1 MSVTSTA
8 CASGVRSDAPGRVH
22 VRLRR
27 ARLAASAPARGGAR
41 VPGRVSSVATKHH
54 GIARGGSAFAAK
66 NTAGRGAPLRGARVP
81 TAACASAADAECEPP
96 RRADDMDSSA
106 GGRSAGSR
114 LEGSLE
120 DVGDVAGAT
129 PAASNA
135 HVPTGRSAFVL
146 AFGLAFAAAACYF
159 MSAHT
164 KVGAAVY
171 EALSR
176 SGFTAAFAL
185 IFVSEL
191 GDKTFFIAALLAM
204 RLGRFTALAGA
215 VSALSL
221 MSVISVV
228 IGRAFQ
234 SIPSG
239 FNDSLPLGEYLAVG
253 LLFFFGVRTLKE
265 ALDAPDGSGGGAGES
280 GELADAETAVNDF
293 ANSQK
298 KKEKSFLGKFWETFC
313 LVFIAEWGDRSMLA
327 TIALGAAQNPVG
339 VAAGACFGHLVAT
352 LIAVVGGALLS
363 QRISERQVGIAG
375 GALFI
380 VFAIATLAGVF

>member
-1 MSVTSTA
+1 M
-8 CASGVRSDAPGRVH
+8 
-22 VRLRR
+22 
-27 ARLAASAPARGGAR
+27 LA
-41 VPGRVSSVATKHH
+41 V
-54 GIARGGSAFAAK
+54 
-66 NTAGRGAPLRGARVP
+66 
-81 TAACASAADAECEPP
+81 
-96 RRADDMDSSA
+96 
-106 GGRSAGSR
+106 
-114 LEGSLE
+114 
-120 DVGDVAGAT
+120 
-129 PAASNA
+129 
-135 HVPTGRSAFVL
+135 
-146 AFGLAFAAAACYF
+146 GLASAAAACYVL
-159 MSAHT
+159 SAHT
-164 KVGAAVY
+164 TLGASVY

-234 SIPSG
+234 SIPSTI
-239 FNDSLPLGEYLAVG
+239 NDSLPLGEYLAVS

-265 ALDAPDGSGGGAGES
+265 ALATPETSGDGAGES
-280 GELADAETAVNDF
+280 GELADAETAVNDY
-293 ANSQK
+293 AAKSL
-298 KKEKSFLGKFWETFC
+298 KKEKTFLGKFWETFC

-363 QRISERQVGIAG
+363 KRISERQVGIAG

-380 VFAIATLAGVF
+380 VFAVATLAGVF

>member
-1 MSVTSTA
+1 
-8 CASGVRSDAPGRVH
+8 
-22 VRLRR
+22 
-27 ARLAASAPARGGAR
+27 
-41 VPGRVSSVATKHH
+41 
-54 GIARGGSAFAAK
+54 
-66 NTAGRGAPLRGARVP
+66 
-81 TAACASAADAECEPP
+81 
-96 RRADDMDSSA
+96 MDSSA

-234 SIPSG
+234 KIPSG
-239 FNDSLPLGEYLAVG
+239 INDSLPLGEYAAVG

-265 ALDAPDGSGGGAGES
+265 ALDSPRRADGEGAGES
-280 GELADAETAVNDF
+280 GELADAESAVNDY
-293 ANSQK
+293 AAKTEK
-298 KKEKSFLGKFWETFC
+298 KKAAKEKSFLGKFWEVFC

-339 VAAGACFGHLVAT
+339 VAFGACFGHLVAT

-380 VFAIATLAGVF
+380 VFALATLAGVF

>member
-41 VPGRVSSVATKHH
+41 VPERVSSVATKHH

-66 NTAGRGAPLRGARVP
+66 NAAGRGAPLRGARVP

-96 RRADDMDSSA
+96 RRTDDAARA
-106 GGRSAGSR
+106 GGRSAGSER
-114 LEGSLE
+114 EDDGDGS
-120 DVGDVAGAT
+120 GAT
-129 PAASNA
+129 SANAAR
-135 HVPTGRSAFVL
+135 PTGKSAFVL
-146 AFGLAFAAAACYF
+146 AGGLAFAAAACYLL
-159 MSAHT
+159 SAHT
-164 KVGAAVY
+164 KLGAGVY
-171 EALSR
+171 EALSK

-234 SIPSG
+234 KIPSG
-239 FNDSLPLGEYLAVG
+239 INDSLPLGEYAAVG

-265 ALDAPDGSGGGAGES
+265 ALDSPRRADGEGAGES
-280 GELADAETAVNDF
+280 GELADAESAVNDY
-293 ANSQK
+293 AAKTEK
-298 KKEKSFLGKFWETFC
+298 KKAAKEKSFLGKFWEVFC

-339 VAAGACFGHLVAT
+339 VAFGACFGHLVAT

-380 VFAIATLAGVF
+380 VFALATLAGVF

>member
-1 MSVTSTA
+1 
-8 CASGVRSDAPGRVH
+8 
-22 VRLRR
+22 
-27 ARLAASAPARGGAR
+27 
-41 VPGRVSSVATKHH
+41 
-54 GIARGGSAFAAK
+54 
-66 NTAGRGAPLRGARVP
+66 
-81 TAACASAADAECEPP
+81 
-96 RRADDMDSSA
+96 MDSSA

-280 GELADAETAVNDF
+280 GELADAETAVNDY

-375 GALFI
+375 GGLFI

>member
-41 VPGRVSSVATKHH
+41 VPERVSSVATKHH

-66 NTAGRGAPLRGARVP
+66 NAAGRDAPLRGARVP

-96 RRADDMDSSA
+96 RRTDDAARA
-106 GGRSAGSR
+106 GGRSAGSER
-114 LEGSLE
+114 E
-120 DVGDVAGAT
+120 DVGDVSGAT
-129 PAASNA
+129 SATAAR
-135 HVPTGRSAFVL
+135 PTGKSAFVL
-146 AFGLAFAAAACYF
+146 AGGLAFAAAACYLL
-159 MSAHT
+159 SAHT
-164 KVGAAVY
+164 KLGAGVY
-171 EALSR
+171 EALSK

-280 GELADAETAVNDF
+280 GELADAETAVNDY

-363 QRISERQVGIAG
+363 QRLSERQVGFAG
-375 GALFI
+375 GGLFI